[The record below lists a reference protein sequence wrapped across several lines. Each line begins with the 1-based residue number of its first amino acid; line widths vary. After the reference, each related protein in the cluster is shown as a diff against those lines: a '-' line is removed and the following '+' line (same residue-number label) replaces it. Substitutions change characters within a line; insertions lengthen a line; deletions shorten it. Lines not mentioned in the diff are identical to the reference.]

1 MRPHEKDQA
10 EIKNVKE
17 RDIKLFSEE
26 DQKLYANKFF
36 KDERNLERILTEEFM
51 RDTEQNFGKFPF
63 IARWQQN
70 TPREMQSLMLNIFM
84 KII

>member
-36 KDERNLERILTEEFM
+36 KDERNLERILKE
-51 RDTEQNFGKFPF
+51 
-63 IARWQQN
+63 
-70 TPREMQSLMLNIFM
+70 
-84 KII
+84 